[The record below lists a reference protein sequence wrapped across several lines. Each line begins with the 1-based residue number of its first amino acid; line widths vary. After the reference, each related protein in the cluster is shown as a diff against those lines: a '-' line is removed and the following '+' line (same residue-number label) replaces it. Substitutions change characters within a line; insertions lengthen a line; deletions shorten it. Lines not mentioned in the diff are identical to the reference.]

1 VPIAQEVHTMNRI
14 FALVDCNNFY
24 VSCER
29 LFSASI
35 QNKPV
40 IVLSNNDGCVVAR
53 SNEVK
58 ALNIKMGQ
66 PVFEIRELIEKHNI
80 VLFSSNYSLYADMSD
95 RTMQLLSTF
104 AHQIEVYSID
114 ESFLDLSHVPLDGL
128 QEYGQ
133 QIRATVWQFLGL
145 PVSVGIATTKTL
157 TKVATEIV
165 KKQTGYLG
173 VLSIADISEA
183 ELDELLAGISVEDVW
198 GIGHRYAAALR
209 TRDIYTAK
217 DLKYADPHWIRR
229 HLTVVGARTVL
240 ELRGISCI
248 PLETKVKPK
257 KGIMSSKSFGRPIQE
272 LQELEEAIANY
283 TARAA
288 EKLRDQDS
296 LVSCINVFI
305 QTNVFQKDAPQYS
318 KSISKT
324 LPFPT
329 AFTPDLINAALEA
342 LHSIYQPGYSFK
354 KAGVYFSKI
363 ISQESIQFDL
373 FGDFTVEG
381 HVKKTK
387 LMCVVD
393 LLNRLLGRDTLFFG
407 AQGIGREWK
416 MRQERR
422 SPRYTTQWSELLS
435 TT

>member
-1 VPIAQEVHTMNRI
+1 MNRI

-35 QNKPV
+35 QSKPV

-58 ALNIKMGQ
+58 KLGVKMGQ

-95 RTMQLLSTF
+95 RTMKLLSTF
-104 AHQIEVYSID
+104 AHKIEVYSID
-114 ESFLDLSHVPLDGL
+114 ESFLDLSHAPLEGL

-165 KKQTGYLG
+165 KKHSEYLG
-173 VLSIADISEA
+173 VLSIVHISEA
-183 ELDELLAGISVEDVW
+183 ELDELLEGIGVEDVW

-209 TRDIYTAK
+209 ARDIYTAR

-229 HLTVVGARTVL
+229 HFTVVGARTVL

-248 PLETKVKPK
+248 PLETKAKPK

-305 QTNVFQKDAPQYS
+305 QTNTFQKDAQQYS

-342 LHSIYQPGYSFK
+342 LHSIYKPGYSFK

-363 ISQESIQFDL
+363 VSQESIQFDL

-422 SPRYTTQWSELLS
+422 SPRYTTQWSEVLS

>member
-1 VPIAQEVHTMNRI
+1 MNRI

-272 LQELEEAIANY
+272 LQELEEAIVNY

-363 ISQESIQFDL
+363 VSQESIQFDL

-407 AQGIGREWK
+407 VQGIGREWK

>member
-1 VPIAQEVHTMNRI
+1 MNRV

-29 LFSASI
+29 LFCASI

-58 ALNIKMGQ
+58 ALGVKMGQ
-66 PVFEIRELIEKHNI
+66 PVFEIKDLIEQHNI
-80 VLFSSNYSLYADMSD
+80 ILFSSNYSLYADMSD
-95 RTMQLLSTF
+95 RVMQLLSTF
-104 AHQIEVYSID
+104 APEVEIYSID
-114 ESFLDLSHVPLDGL
+114 ESFLNLSHVPSEGL

-133 QIRATVWQFLGL
+133 QVRTTVWQFTGI

-157 TKVATEIV
+157 TKIATEIV
-165 KKQTGYLG
+165 KKQPEYLG
-173 VLSIADISEA
+173 VLSIVHVAEA
-183 ELDELLAGISVEDVW
+183 ELDKLLEGISVEDVW

-209 TRDIYTAK
+209 ARDIYTAR
-217 DLKYADPHWIRR
+217 DLKYADPHRIRK
-229 HLTVVGARTVL
+229 HFTVVGARTVF

-257 KGIMSSKSFGRPIQE
+257 KGIMSSRSFGRPIEQ

-296 LVSCINVFI
+296 LASCIHVFI
-305 QTNVFQKDAPQYS
+305 QTNVFQKDAPQYN

-342 LHSIYQPGYSFK
+342 LHSIYQPGYTFK

-363 ISQESIQFDL
+363 VSQQSIQFDL

-393 LLNRLLGRDTLFFG
+393 LLNRLLGRDTIFFG
-407 AQGIGREWK
+407 AQGINREWK

>member
-1 VPIAQEVHTMNRI
+1 MKCI

-29 LFSASI
+29 LFSAAI
-35 QNKPV
+35 QNRPV

-58 ALNIKMGQ
+58 ALGIKMGQ
-66 PVFEIRELIEKHNI
+66 PVFEIQHLIEQHNI
-80 VLFSSNYSLYADMSD
+80 VVFSSNYSLYADLSD

-104 AHQIEVYSID
+104 TPEQEVYSID
-114 ESFLDLSHVPLDGL
+114 ESFLNLSHVPLEDL
-128 QEYGQ
+128 QDYGQ
-133 QIRATVWQFLGL
+133 QIRTTVWQFLGL
-145 PVSVGIATTKTL
+145 PVSIGIATTKTL

-165 KKQTGYLG
+165 KKQPHYLG
-173 VLSIADISEA
+173 VLSIVQCSE
-183 ELDELLAGISVEDVW
+183 EVLDELLEGIDVEDIW
-198 GIGHRYAAALR
+198 GIGHRYAKTLR
-209 TRDIYTAK
+209 ARDIYTAK
-217 DLKYADPHWIRR
+217 DLKYADLYWIRR

-248 PLETKVKPK
+248 PLETKTKPK
-257 KGIMSSKSFGRPIQE
+257 KGIMSSRSFGKPINQ
-272 LQELEEAIANY
+272 LHQLEEAIANY

-296 LVSCINVFI
+296 LVLCISVFI

-329 AFTPDLINAALEA
+329 AFTPDLITAALEA
-342 LHSIYQPGYSFK
+342 LHSIYQPGYTFK

-363 ISQESIQFDL
+363 VSQESIQFDL
-373 FGDFTVEG
+373 FGEFTVEG

-393 LLNRLLGRDTLFFG
+393 LLNRLLGHDTIFFG
-407 AQGIGREWK
+407 AQGIARDWK

-422 SPRYTTQWSELLS
+422 SPRYTTQWNELLS
-435 TT
+435 II

>member
-1 VPIAQEVHTMNRI
+1 MMNHV

-24 VSCER
+24 ISCER

-58 ALNIKMGQ
+58 KLGVKMGQ
-66 PVFEIRELIEKHNI
+66 PVFEIRDLIEQHNI

-95 RTMQLLSTF
+95 RVMQLLATF
-104 AHQIEVYSID
+104 APEIEMYSID
-114 ESFLDLSHVPLDGL
+114 EAFLNLSHILLEDL

-133 QIRATVWQFLGL
+133 EIRVTVWQFTGI

-165 KKQTGYLG
+165 KKHSEYLG
-173 VLSIADISEA
+173 VLSIAHTSEA
-183 ELDELLAGISVEDVW
+183 ELDELLEDIGVEEVW

-209 TRDIYTAK
+209 ERDIYTAR
-217 DLKYADPHWIRR
+217 DLKYADPFWIRR
-229 HLTVVGARTVL
+229 HFTVVGARTVL
-240 ELRGISCI
+240 ELRGIACI
-248 PLETKVKPK
+248 PLETKAKPK
-257 KGIMSSKSFGRPIQE
+257 KGIMSSKSFGRSIQKLE
-272 LQELEEAIANY
+272 ELEEAIANY

-296 LVSCINVFI
+296 LVLCINVFI
-305 QTNVFQKDAPQYS
+305 QTNAFQKDAPQYS
-318 KSISKT
+318 KSVT
-324 LPFPT
+324 RRLPFPT
-329 AFTPDLINAALEA
+329 AFTPDLIHAALEA

-363 ISQESIQFDL
+363 VPQESIQFDL

-393 LLNRLLGRDTLFFG
+393 LLNKLIGRNTLFFG
-407 AQGIGREWK
+407 AQGIARDWK

-422 SPRYTTQWSELLS
+422 SPRYTTQWNEVLS
-435 TT
+435 L

>member
-1 VPIAQEVHTMNRI
+1 MNRI

-29 LFSASI
+29 LFCASI

-58 ALNIKMGQ
+58 KLHIKMGQ
-66 PVFEIRELIEKHNI
+66 PVFEIKDLIEKHKI
-80 VLFSSNYSLYADMSD
+80 ILFSSNYSLYADMSE
-95 RTMQLLSTF
+95 RVMQLLGTF
-104 AHQIEVYSID
+104 TPEIEVYSID
-114 ESFLDLSHVPLDGL
+114 ESFLNLSHISLEGL

-133 QIRATVWQFLGL
+133 QIRATVWRFTGI

-157 TKVATEIV
+157 TKVAAEIV
-165 KKQTGYLG
+165 KKQPEYLG
-173 VLSIADISEA
+173 VLSIAHVAEA
-183 ELDELLAGISVEDVW
+183 ELDELLEGIGVEDVW

-209 TRDIYTAK
+209 GRNIYTAR
-217 DLKYADPHWIRR
+217 DLKYADPYWIRR

-257 KGIMSSKSFGRPIQE
+257 KGIMSSKSFGRPIDQ

-296 LVSCINVFI
+296 LVLCINVFI
-305 QTNVFQKDAPQYS
+305 QTNAFQKDAPQYS

-329 AFTPDLINAALEA
+329 ACTPDLISAALEA

-363 ISQESIQFDL
+363 VSQESIQFDL

>member
-1 VPIAQEVHTMNRI
+1 MNRI

-58 ALNIKMGQ
+58 KLGVKMGQ
-66 PVFEIRELIEKHNI
+66 PVFEIKNLIEQHNI

-95 RTMQLLSTF
+95 RVMQLLATF
-104 AHQIEVYSID
+104 ASEVEVYSID
-114 ESFLDLSHVPLDGL
+114 ESFLNLSHVSLESL
-128 QEYGQ
+128 QEYGEE
-133 QIRATVWQFLGL
+133 IRATVWQFTGI

-157 TKVATEIV
+157 TKIATEIV

-173 VLSIADISEA
+173 VLSIAQMSEA
-183 ELDELLAGISVEDVW
+183 ELDELLEGISVEDVW

-217 DLKYADPHWIRR
+217 DLKYTDPHWIRR

-257 KGIMSSKSFGRPIQE
+257 KGIMSSKTFGRPIDQ
-272 LQELEEAIANY
+272 LQELEEAVANY

-296 LVSCINVFI
+296 LVLCINVFI

-318 KSISKT
+318 KSLSKM

-329 AFTPDLINAALEA
+329 AFTPDLISAALEA

-363 ISQESIQFDL
+363 VSQESIQFDL
-373 FGDFTVEG
+373 FGNFTVEG

-407 AQGIGREWK
+407 AQGISREWK

>member
-1 VPIAQEVHTMNRI
+1 MNRI

-114 ESFLDLSHVPLDGL
+114 ESFLDFSHVPLDGL

-363 ISQESIQFDL
+363 VSQESIQFDL